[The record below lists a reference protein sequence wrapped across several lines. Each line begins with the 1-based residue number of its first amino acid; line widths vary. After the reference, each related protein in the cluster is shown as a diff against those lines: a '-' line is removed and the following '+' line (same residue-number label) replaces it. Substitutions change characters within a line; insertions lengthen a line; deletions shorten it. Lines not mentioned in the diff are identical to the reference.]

1 MIKHVKFKKL
11 GKLASPMWCNT
22 EVVVDKQG
30 KRSQTQEWASSKNEL
45 KEDKDVD
52 K

>member
-11 GKLASPMWCNT
+11 GKLASPMFCNT

-30 KRSQTQEWASSKNEL
+30 KRSQTQEWAS
-45 KEDKDVD
+45 DKKKLEEQNV
-52 K
+52 